1 MSQLTN
7 LSRMSKIKIQLNSE
21 LFPMSFYIFVVV
33 EDDDQV
39 HDDACRHS
47 KSIQI
52 RKNSETY

>member
-1 MSQLTN
+1 
-7 LSRMSKIKIQLNSE
+7 MSKIKIQLNSE